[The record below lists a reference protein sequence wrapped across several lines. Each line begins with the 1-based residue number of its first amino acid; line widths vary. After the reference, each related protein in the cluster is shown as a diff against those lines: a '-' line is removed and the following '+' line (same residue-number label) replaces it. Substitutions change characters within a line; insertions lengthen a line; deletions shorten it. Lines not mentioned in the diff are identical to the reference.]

1 VAQGTRLARNICKR
15 FHLNESDTKK
25 VVLLVNRHV
34 AMSQIA
40 QRRDLNEV
48 RVVAEFAR
56 DVETLDG
63 LNMLLLLTYA
73 DLNAVGPG
81 VWTEWKA
88 TLLWDLYRRTRKV
101 LTGTDTPAD
110 DESEFARYKQEIAAV
125 SPALPKSEIER
136 HLALLPERYTRITAP
151 AVVAAHIEMAES
163 ARKDSVERLALSW
176 ERQGAAATKLT
187 VCTRDRH
194 ALFADLAG
202 GLAAHGVEILSAEL
216 NTREDGLVIDEFI
229 LRQAATSHAVDE
241 HCYQK
246 LEAALNKAAAG
257 ELNVSDLIKRW
268 HSRNAPRKRPAL
280 TPVRRRSLPRVSCD
294 NEMSSSSTIVEVHA
308 LDEPGLAHKI
318 ARVLAVLGVE
328 IVCARIATERSDAL
342 DVFYVTDSQGR
353 KLSEEA
359 MRSVE
364 TTLSASLARL
374 ETVLDKSKTETITDR
389 GSNEKSRSDHQAAFA

>member
-1 VAQGTRLARNICKR
+1 
-15 FHLNESDTKK
+15 
-25 VVLLVNRHV
+25 
-34 AMSQIA
+34 
-40 QRRDLNEV
+40 
-48 RVVAEFAR
+48 
-56 DVETLDG
+56 
-63 LNMLLLLTYA
+63 
-73 DLNAVGPG
+73 
-81 VWTEWKA
+81 
-88 TLLWDLYRRTRKV
+88 
-101 LTGTDTPAD
+101 
-110 DESEFARYKQEIAAV
+110 
-125 SPALPKSEIER
+125 
-136 HLALLPERYTRITAP
+136 
-151 AVVAAHIEMAES
+151 
-163 ARKDSVERLALSW
+163 
-176 ERQGAAATKLT
+176 
-187 VCTRDRH
+187 
-194 ALFADLAG
+194 LFADLAG

-328 IVCARIATERSDAL
+328 IICARIATERSDAL

-374 ETVLDKSKTETITDR
+374 ETVLDNSKTETITDR